1 MPSPHTAL
9 ADDLRDLH
17 DAYVFKVNAA
27 IAGGRTEQV
36 SELADAYIDDAQRVI
51 VASEPSRGHDTGNG

>member
-1 MPSPHTAL
+1 MASPHTGL

-27 IAGGRTEQV
+27 IADGRTEQV
-36 SELADAYIDDAQRVI
+36 SELSDAYIDDAQRAI
-51 VASEPSRGHDTGNG
+51 VAAETAT

>member
-1 MPSPHTAL
+1 MASPDTGL

-27 IAGGRTEQV
+27 IADGRTAQL
-36 SELADAYIDDAQRVI
+36 SELSDAYIDDAQRAI
-51 VASEPSRGHDTGNG
+51 VAAETAT